1 MKTIL
6 ITGASDGL
14 GFAAARKLL
23 ERGGARVI
31 SLSRSQPSDDRIG
44 HIPLDLTD
52 ENSIKNAVEQ
62 ILALSDKIDVLINC
76 AGVMAREDDLSYPE
90 IRRVF
95 ETNVMGVILL
105 ESLLVPK
112 IKADGIDVINVIS
125 TTATRGDTRLP
136 IYSASKWALRGFT
149 KSLQEQFKGTA
160 ARAVNFIPG
169 GFMSKM
175 SEKID
180 QPVDDPE
187 NWPPVEIMADEL
199 VKVIETPKQVEIS
212 EIIIN
217 RK

>member
-1 MKTIL
+1 L
-6 ITGASDGL
+6 PRRVNCSNG
-14 GFAAARKLL
+14 
-23 ERGGARVI
+23 GGAKVI

-44 HIPLDLTD
+44 YIPLDLTD

-62 ILALSDKIDVLINC
+62 ILALPDKIDVLINC
-76 AGVMAREDDLSYPE
+76 AGVMARENDLSYPD

-95 ETNVMGVILL
+95 ETNAMGVILL

-112 IKADGIDVINVIS
+112 IKADDIDVINVIS

-149 KSLQEQFKGTA
+149 KSLSEQFKGTA

-175 SEKID
+175 SEKIG
-180 QPVDDPE
+180 QPVSDPE

>member
-1 MKTIL
+1 
-6 ITGASDGL
+6 
-14 GFAAARKLL
+14 
-23 ERGGARVI
+23 
-31 SLSRSQPSDDRIG
+31 
-44 HIPLDLTD
+44 
-52 ENSIKNAVEQ
+52 
-62 ILALSDKIDVLINC
+62 
-76 AGVMAREDDLSYPE
+76 MAREDDLSYPE

-112 IKADGIDVINVIS
+112 IKEAGIDVINVIS
-125 TTATRGDTRLP
+125 TTATRSDTRLP

-149 KSLQEQFKGTA
+149 KSLSEQFKGTA

-175 SEKID
+175 SEKIG
-180 QPVDDPE
+180 QPVNDPE
-187 NWPPVEIMADEL
+187 NWPPVEIMADAL
-199 VKVIETPKQVEIS
+199 VQVVETPKQVEIS